1 MAKRKQQKSDETLVD
16 IVEVKEQA
24 QDYFERNQLQV
35 LGILAIVVLGLGG
48 LFAYTSLYKM
58 PRNARAMEQMFQAQ
72 YQFERDSFAR
82 ALENPGGGYDGF
94 LDIID
99 NYGGTK
105 AANLS
110 NYYSAISYLHLGRYN
125 AAKEYLESFKPV
137 GDITPLMKYGALGD
151 VYSELGDMDK
161 ALSMYEKASTVNV
174 NDYLTPYYLKKLGLL
189 HEHQGDTEKAH
200 AAFTQIKENY
210 PDISIS
216 RDIDK
221 YIMRVESE

>member
-1 MAKRKQQKSDETLVD
+1 MARRKQRKSDETLVD

-24 QDYFERNQLQV
+24 QDYFERNQMQV
-35 LGILAIVVLGLGG
+35 LGILAIVVIGLGG
-48 LFAYTSLYKM
+48 IFAYTSLYKM

-72 YQFERDSFAR
+72 FQFERDSFAL

-110 NYYSAISYLHLGRYN
+110 SYYSGISYLHLGRYE
-125 AAKEYLESFKPV
+125 AAKDYLESFKSA
-137 GDITPLMKYGALGD
+137 GDVTPIMKHGALGD

-161 ALSMYEKASTVNV
+161 ALSMYEKASTINP
-174 NDYLTPYYLKKLGLL
+174 NDFLTPYYLKKLGLL
-189 HEHQGDTEKAH
+189 YEHQGNRQKAH
-200 AAFTQIKENY
+200 TAFTQIKENY

-221 YIMRVESE
+221 YIMRVEEK